1 MKFHKIIKKSIR
13 YQIISGVVVILALI
27 VLFTSLYYPA
37 KLKSISMEKVQAQ
50 VETLGDMLS
59 FSVGMGLGEGNFALV
74 TTTFNWAQKDK
85 NVTYILIQDENNS
98 EIVSYNPKNIKVETL
113 SVTAQNKLIRTEDE
127 VVIYSPIKYKDKRLG
142 QLTLVYS
149 LISVN
154 ETIASNVITSIIIS
168 LGIFIAGIIMIW
180 WIIKII
186 TRKIN
191 GLNNAAQEVTVGNL
205 DVNLDINS
213 EDEIGVLAN
222 SFKKM
227 TQSLKDGNEML
238 IKEKESIAVKVEEAV
253 RESEKQKQYLSDS
266 IEKILNEMNKF
277 AEGDLTV
284 QLDIEK
290 QDEIG
295 KLYAGF
301 NLATKNIKEMINTT
315 AEAIQATASASN
327 EISASAEEMAAGSQE
342 QSSQTAE
349 VASAVEQMTS
359 TIMQTTKNAGSAAE
373 FSKKAGLSAKN
384 GGEVVKQTV
393 EGMNRIAKVVGDA
406 ASIVKELGNSSNQIG
421 EIIQVI
427 DEIADQTNLLA
438 LNAAIEAARAGE
450 QGRGFA
456 VVADEVRKLA
466 ERTTK
471 ATKEIA
477 TMIKQIQKDTGNA
490 VVSIES
496 GTKEVEAGKELA
508 KKAITALDEIIG
520 STNETIDVVNQVA
533 AASEEQ
539 SSAAE
544 QISKSIEG
552 ISSVTQES
560 ASGIQQ
566 IARASEDLSNLTTN
580 LQNLIRKFKT
590 GMNDIRR
597 EVIHS
602 KQFAVKPNGKLI
614 N

>member
-13 YQIISGVVVILALI
+13 YQIISGVVAILALI
-27 VLFTSLYYPA
+27 VLFTSLFYPA
-37 KLKSISMEKVQAQ
+37 KLKSISLEKVQTQ
-50 VETLGDMLS
+50 VQTLGEMLS
-59 FSVGMGLGEGNFALV
+59 FSVGMGLGESNFALV

-85 NVTYILIQDENNS
+85 NVAYILIKDENNS
-98 EIVSYNPKNIKVETL
+98 EIVSYNPKNIKVDEI
-113 SVTAQNKLIRTEDE
+113 SVTTQNKIIRTDDE
-127 VVIYSPIKYKDKRLG
+127 VIIYSPIMHKDTRLG

-149 LISVN
+149 LASVN
-154 ETIASNVITSIIIS
+154 ETIASNVTTSIIIS
-168 LGIFIAGIIMIW
+168 LAIFAAGIVMIW
-180 WIIKII
+180 WMIKII
-186 TRKIN
+186 TGKIN
-191 GLNNAAQEVTVGNL
+191 GLNSAAQQVTVGNL
-205 DVNLDINS
+205 EVNLDINS

-227 TQSLKDGNEML
+227 TQSIKDGNEML
-238 IKEKESIAVKVEEAV
+238 VKEKESIAVKVEEAV
-253 RESEKQKQYLSDS
+253 RESENQKQYLSDS

-277 AEGDLTV
+277 ADGDLTV
-284 QLDIEK
+284 QLNIEK
-290 QDEIG
+290 HDEIG

-301 NLATKNIKEMINTT
+301 NSAITNIKEMIIAT
-315 AEAIQATASASN
+315 AEAVQATASASH
-327 EISASAEEMAAGSQE
+327 EISSSAEEMAAGSQE
-342 QSSQTAE
+342 QSAQTTE

-359 TIMQTTKNAGSAAE
+359 TILQTTKNAGSAAE
-373 FSKKAGLSAKN
+373 FSKKAGQFAMN

-406 ASIVKELGNSSNQIG
+406 ASTVKELGKSSNQIG

-427 DEIADQTNLLA
+427 DDIADQTNLLA

-490 VVSIES
+490 VISMES
-496 GTKEVEAGKELA
+496 GTKEVETGKELA
-508 KKAITALDEIIG
+508 NKAISALDEIIG

-544 QISKSIEG
+544 QISKSIES
-552 ISSVTQES
+552 ISGVTQES

-580 LQNLIRKFKT
+580 LQNLVGKFRIDS
-590 GMNDIRR
+590 NDINQNRN
-597 EVIHS
+597 
-602 KQFAVKPNGKLI
+602 KQVGSRSSAKFIGS
-614 N
+614 